1 MRDRLIELIRE
12 YHAHPEKTCPRID
25 TFEPCSGCKYDK
37 GSECDHDGKLADRL
51 LAAGCILPPCK
62 VGDRAY
68 YLTSVDTEKELGVTD
83 IFCGTVQSLAFDG
96 KNIWIAVKYTNGL
109 YYHHK
114 AQDIGRD
121 VFLSPEEAERALA
134 ERREG

>member
-1 MRDRLIELIRE
+1 MRDRDRLYGLIVDIENELFRE
-12 YHAHPEKTCPRID
+12 YPHYSDMERIER
-25 TFEPCSGCKYDK
+25 TA
-37 GSECDHDGKLADRL
+37 DHL
-51 LAAGCILPPCK
+51 LAAGCILLPCK
-62 VGDRAY
+62 VGDTVY

-83 IFCGTVQSLAFDG
+83 VFCGTVQSLAFDG
-96 KNIWIAVKYTNGL
+96 ENFWIAVKYTNGL

-134 ERREG
+134 ERKEG